1 MSQDR
6 NDAIERLRRLLAAGV
21 LSQDEF
27 DQYLHELLVE
37 EPQGLDP
44 ADTQPPPGGGAH
56 QPGSQESASESTA
69 EQRAEVEAI
78 EADLAERRAALADAE
93 QQEQDRQRA
102 EAALAESLRLQAEEA
117 ERLEQERLQAEEADR
132 RDLERLRAEEAERL
146 EQERL
151 QAEETERLEQERL
164 QAEETERLEQER
176 LQAEETPAVLPVS
189 LSGEGRS
196 GGPSSAARIP
206 PRRALVL
213 LGLVAAALVLIFLF
227 ARGDSE
233 ETTATQT
240 EPAVAPTTT
249 AVPTTTAP
257 PTTTAVPTTTAAPRP
272 ACEVA
277 EEVEFVVTDWEYR
290 DADADLF
297 DDLVGGDIDLTA
309 NFRITNPTPYPAKVL
324 YALVAYHRSGV
335 SLVEFLESSY
345 PRVVET
351 NGFDWSWS
359 EADLVEVGA
368 GESLVGTVTK
378 RFWDISR
385 DAAAGRL
392 RVGFRLEQKGNYS
405 ASQFASEGVTR
416 VESMFGEHD
425 PGAEPYW
432 LDIPAAINQS
442 SAIVYQC

>member
-117 ERLEQERLQAEEADR
+117 ERLEQERLQAEE
-132 RDLERLRAEEAERL
+132 
-146 EQERL
+146 
-151 QAEETERLEQERL
+151 
-164 QAEETERLEQER
+164 
-176 LQAEETPAVLPVS
+176 TPAVLPVS

-240 EPAVAPTTT
+240 EPAVEIGRASC
-249 AVPTTTAP
+249 
-257 PTTTAVPTTTAAPRP
+257 R
-272 ACEVA
+272 E
-277 EEVEFVVTDWEYR
+277 
-290 DADADLF
+290 
-297 DDLVGGDIDLTA
+297 
-309 NFRITNPTPYPAKVL
+309 
-324 YALVAYHRSGV
+324 
-335 SLVEFLESSY
+335 
-345 PRVVET
+345 RV
-351 NGFDWSWS
+351 
-359 EADLVEVGA
+359 
-368 GESLVGTVTK
+368 
-378 RFWDISR
+378 
-385 DAAAGRL
+385 
-392 RVGFRLEQKGNYS
+392 
-405 ASQFASEGVTR
+405 
-416 VESMFGEHD
+416 
-425 PGAEPYW
+425 
-432 LDIPAAINQS
+432 
-442 SAIVYQC
+442 

>member
-1 MSQDR
+1 
-6 NDAIERLRRLLAAGV
+6 
-21 LSQDEF
+21 
-27 DQYLHELLVE
+27 
-37 EPQGLDP
+37 
-44 ADTQPPPGGGAH
+44 
-56 QPGSQESASESTA
+56 
-69 EQRAEVEAI
+69 
-78 EADLAERRAALADAE
+78 
-93 QQEQDRQRA
+93 
-102 EAALAESLRLQAEEA
+102 
-117 ERLEQERLQAEEADR
+117 
-132 RDLERLRAEEAERL
+132 
-146 EQERL
+146 
-151 QAEETERLEQERL
+151 
-164 QAEETERLEQER
+164 
-176 LQAEETPAVLPVS
+176 
-189 LSGEGRS
+189 
-196 GGPSSAARIP
+196 
-206 PRRALVL
+206 
-213 LGLVAAALVLIFLF
+213 
-227 ARGDSE
+227 
-233 ETTATQT
+233 
-240 EPAVAPTTT
+240 
-249 AVPTTTAP
+249 
-257 PTTTAVPTTTAAPRP
+257 
-272 ACEVA
+272 VA

-324 YALVAYHRSGV
+324 YALVAYHRFKE
-335 SLVEFLESSY
+335 EFLESSY

-378 RFWDISR
+378 RFWDTNPEAST
-385 DAAAGRL
+385 DRL

>member
-1 MSQDR
+1 M
-6 NDAIERLRRLLAAGV
+6 
-21 LSQDEF
+21 
-27 DQYLHELLVE
+27 
-37 EPQGLDP
+37 
-44 ADTQPPPGGGAH
+44 
-56 QPGSQESASESTA
+56 
-69 EQRAEVEAI
+69 
-78 EADLAERRAALADAE
+78 
-93 QQEQDRQRA
+93 
-102 EAALAESLRLQAEEA
+102 
-117 ERLEQERLQAEEADR
+117 
-132 RDLERLRAEEAERL
+132 
-146 EQERL
+146 
-151 QAEETERLEQERL
+151 
-164 QAEETERLEQER
+164 
-176 LQAEETPAVLPVS
+176 
-189 LSGEGRS
+189 
-196 GGPSSAARIP
+196 
-206 PRRALVL
+206 
-213 LGLVAAALVLIFLF
+213 
-227 ARGDSE
+227 
-233 ETTATQT
+233 
-240 EPAVAPTTT
+240 
-249 AVPTTTAP
+249 
-257 PTTTAVPTTTAAPRP
+257 
-272 ACEVA
+272 A

-297 DDLVGGDIDLTA
+297 DDLVGFDIDLTA

-335 SLVEFLESSY
+335 GKEEFLESSY

-378 RFWDISR
+378 RFRDSLR

-392 RVGFRLEQKGNYS
+392 LVGFRQSQLGNYS